1 LSKYLCG
8 LMLIAVVLAMPFG
21 AGVAEAAAGDKIVVY
36 GGDLTPPERQE
47 LAQLF
52 GQDAAAKVDTVG
64 APEVIAAEQGTGLP
78 AAPTDKAI
86 SSAALTCR
94 DKGQGLRVRTQNI
107 TRITA
112 ATYANALVTAGVG
125 DGDVLIAAPTT
136 NPVTGE
142 SGLVGALKAFPQCQ
156 GGGQPDPN
164 RVRLA
169 YSQLAATIALAG
181 PTGDVGKASNVV
193 LRAAQAVITGKAT
206 DDLTVGTALDQAAGA
221 EGLTLDPAART
232 QAIANL
238 KGLAGADYG
247 TYAQGYQIQQASPN
261 EVNVSPVGAG
271 APSTA
276 APATFSGTVTKA
288 GTPVGVRT
296 TDGQDRAITGA
307 AGVTVIRDGK
317 PATIAD
323 LQAGDR
329 VNVTANADGV
339 ATRIEASSAAP
350 ANATV
355 GASAAPGAT
364 FTGEATKD
372 GIAATPL
379 SARVDG
385 QDRAFTPAQN
395 VIVTRDGKDAAL
407 GDIKAG
413 DTVVVTTNPDGTAAR
428 IAATSKPGNPLGF
441 LRWLLPLLLLLA
453 LLGLLLFFLA
463 RRRRRDSFI
472 LEPAATATTEQEVTT
487 VRTTTVERDPQ
498 DRSRRS

>member
-1 LSKYLCG
+1 LSKHLCG
-8 LMLIAVVLAMPFG
+8 LVLVAVLLSMPLG
-21 AGVAEAAAGDKIVVY
+21 PGVAAAAAGDKVVVY
-36 GGDLTPPERQE
+36 GGDLTPAERQE

-52 GQDAAAKVDTVG
+52 GQDATTKVDTV
-64 APEVIAAEQGTGLP
+64 AAQEVIAAEQGTGLP
-78 AAPTDKAI
+78 AAPSDKAI

-107 TRITA
+107 SRITA

-125 DGDVLIAAPTT
+125 DGDVLIAAPAT

-142 SGLVGALKAFPQCQ
+142 SGLVGA
-156 GGGQPDPN
+156 QPDPQ

-181 PTGDVGKASNVV
+181 PTGDIGKASNVV
-193 LRAAQAVITGKAT
+193 LQAAQTVITGKAG
-206 DDLTVGTALDQAAGA
+206 DDATVGAALDGAASR

-261 EVNVSPVGAG
+261 EVNVAPVGAG
-271 APSTA
+271 APGAAAA
-276 APATFSGTVTKA
+276 APFSGVVTAA
-288 GTPVGVRT
+288 GTPLGVRT
-296 TDGQDRAITGA
+296 TAGQDRTITGA
-307 AGVTVIRDGK
+307 PGVTVIRDGQ

-323 LQAGDR
+323 LRAGDR
-329 VNVTANADGV
+329 VNVTAGPDGV

-350 ANATV
+350 GAAPVAATPQ
-355 GASAAPGAT
+355 ASAPAVGGT
-364 FTGEATKD
+364 FTGEAT
-372 GIAATPL
+372 GNGAAGAPL
-379 SARVDG
+379 AARIDG
-385 QDRAFTPAQN
+385 QDRTFTPAQN
-395 VIVTRDGKDAAL
+395 VAVTRDGKDAAL
-407 GDIKAG
+407 GDIRSG

-428 IAATSKPGNPLGF
+428 IAATSKPNPLGF

-472 LEPAATATTEQEVTT
+472 LEPETTAAPAQEVTT
-487 VRTTTVERDPQ
+487 VRTTTVERDTP
-498 DRSRRS
+498 DRPRR